1 MKALPTLFLLAFAMQ
16 SCLLRAQVSSTHRPA
31 ETDVEAYSRKLAEEP
46 LKHYRGVPARLHFL
60 SSWQDAELVRKRL
73 EEALDK
79 KSPSE
84 KAAVKYMIAACHKS
98 LVMNAARWD
107 RKADLAE
114 TKRSA
119 LSALLDAYALAGDD
133 AADKRLQTA
142 ISSAIARWLL
152 SPRTDWMTGEL
163 EQRALKSYLNAL
175 PLPSSL
181 EEATML
187 TEEYRAVHSES
198 ALAKRRDDSVAA
210 GLETFDA
217 AYPVMCIT
225 SVLDGPEKALPYA
238 EDIMARFAKEALGRH
253 RSIIEV
259 ASIYVHTAPEYV
271 EKVFGAHT
279 AKAEGLYAQLYL
291 AAKAIRTRDGGMV
304 DYGALLAPVLA
315 RLEADLPA
323 DMHPDGKTRCLLAK
337 YVLLAKDLCRREEFD
352 ASIFVCDAAFRLDPD
367 GKRKEYWEA
376 LNCKALCHEKCRRFP
391 EARECYGRCAE
402 DDKAPS
408 DAKKVARR
416 ALQRVDEMGKMKFAP
431 HPQKGRS
438 RTPETGT
445 DNGIGEE

>member
-1 MKALPTLFLLAFAMQ
+1 MKALPFAFLLALAMQ

-46 LKHYRGVPARLHFL
+46 LKHYRGVPALLHFL

-98 LVMNAARWD
+98 EVMNAARWD

-133 AADKRLQTA
+133 AADKRLKKA

-181 EEATML
+181 EEATMFAD
-187 TEEYRAVHSES
+187 EYRAVHGES
-198 ALAKRRDDSVAA
+198 ALAKRRDDSAA
-210 GLETFDA
+210 GLGTFDA
-217 AYPVMCIT
+217 AFPVMCIT
-225 SVLDGPEKALPYA
+225 YALDGPEKALPYA
-238 EDIMARFAKEALGRH
+238 EDIMARFAQEALGRQA
-253 RSIIEV
+253 SIIEV
-259 ASIYVHTAPEYV
+259 ASIYVHTAPEHV
-271 EKVFGAHT
+271 EKVFGEHT

-291 AAKAIRTRDGGMV
+291 AAKAIRARDGGTS

-315 RLEADLPA
+315 RQEADLPA
-323 DMHPDGKTRCLLAK
+323 DMDTDGKTRGLLAK
-337 YVLLAKDLCRREEFD
+337 HVMLAKDLCRREEFD
-352 ASIFVCDAAFRLDPD
+352 ASIFVCDVVFHLDPD
-367 GKRKEYWEA
+367 EQRKEYWEA
-376 LNCKALCHEKCRRFP
+376 LNCKALCHEKCRCFP

-402 DDKAPS
+402 DAKAPS

-416 ALQRVDEMGKMKFAP
+416 ALRRVEEMEEMKFAAP
-431 HPQKGRS
+431 PAD
-438 RTPETGT
+438 GT
-445 DNGIGEE
+445 EQDAGNRDR